1 MRRGERVVFPG
12 RAEGCCV
19 RRFALLCPPFPALSP
34 AAFFPPAPRGRTIP
48 KRSRRRVP
56 QCPGAPRAGF
66 GAAGH
71 PALLPRSGFSRT
83 RRPQRALCGLRSRR
97 EEEVP
102 APRRHRP
109 ARAPPGIPAE
119 LRGRGI
125 RGPRV
130 LLERSVGPPATCAVR
145 SYGGALLLRTANAL
159 RPFGFLCRKCFGVLW
174 VPLPLALWEPF
185 WHGCL
190 GMLYKPWPQIFW
202 GLLGTP

>member
-119 LRGRGI
+119 LRGAGNSGSSGSSGTLCGTPGHVCCAILRG
-125 RGPRV
+125 RFA
-130 LLERSVGPPATCAVR
+130 PP
-145 SYGGALLLRTANAL
+145 N
-159 RPFGFLCRKCFGVLW
+159 RKCSAALW
-174 VPLPLALWEPF
+174 VPLSQVLWGPLGPFAIGTLGTLLARMHWDALQPLATNI
-185 WHGCL
+185 L
-190 GMLYKPWPQIFW
+190 GSF
-202 GLLGTP
+202 GTP